1 MEQGK
6 TLEISDYARRR
17 MVARGLNDNHIWF
30 CMFHYTHTYQVGKET
45 VWSCVLP
52 DGRNIKV
59 RVEDISVNPI
69 IVKEAFTHL

>member
-1 MEQGK
+1 MQQGK

-17 MVARGLNDNHIWF
+17 MVARGLNDSHIWF
-30 CMFHYTHTYQVGKET
+30 CMFHYTRTYQVGTET
-45 VWSCVLP
+45 VWACVLP